1 MRGPGDRKYRQK
13 DYRGSG
19 SGGGGGERREPP
31 RPPAPPPGGGGAF
44 GILKSKPTSRCA
56 ECGGVLPIT
65 ADSLTQCPHCRAE
78 LRACRQCAH
87 FDTARRFE
95 CTQPLVERIADKR
108 ARNECT
114 EFSLMVTVERDTSGG
129 AVRPD
134 DAKRTFGNLFKK

>member
-13 DYRGSG
+13 DYRGAG
-19 SGGGGGERREPP
+19 SGGGERREPP
-31 RPPAPPPGGGGAF
+31 RPPAGGGGTF

-78 LRACRQCAH
+78 LHACRQCTH

-95 CTQPLVERIADKR
+95 CAQPIVERIADKR

-114 EFSLMVTVERDTSGG
+114 AFALMVTVERDTSGG
-129 AVRPD
+129 SVRPD
-134 DAKRTFGNLFKK
+134 DARRAFGNLFKK